1 MKKFFAVLL
10 SVFLAISL
18 AGRNAANASEAAG
31 SQTAGAAG
39 KSLPATVT
47 VATLNGNREKM
58 EIEVPYNPKRLA
70 VMDLAVLDMLDNFGL
85 GDRVVGVSKGSSI
98 DYLQKYVT
106 NDSIIN
112 LGTIKEASL
121 EAVMECEPDIIFIGG
136 RLSAQYDKL
145 SKIAPVIFLATDVEI
160 GLVQSTIENAMTVAS
175 IFGVK
180 DTLSGLLAEYDARVK
195 ALARVAKNK
204 TAVVGI
210 VNAGGFGVLGN
221 DGRCSIIGVEV
232 GFENVGLSAV
242 SPGRGGSG
250 SGGNAKGAGRKEGG
264 SGGVSAIHGNEA
276 SFEVLVSLNPD
287 YIFVMD
293 RDAAI
298 GTGGAR
304 LAREVMDNKLVA
316 MTEAYKNGNIVILK
330 HSNVWYTAEGG
341 ITALGIMLSDLEAA
355 LL

>member
-31 SQTAGAAG
+31 SQTAGDAG

-160 GLVQSTIENAMTVAS
+160 GLVQSTKENAMTVAS

-180 DTLSGLLAEYDARVK
+180 DTLSGLLAEYDARIK
-195 ALARVAKNK
+195 ALAKVAKNK

-250 SGGNAKGAGRKEGG
+250 SGGNAKGAGSKEGG
-264 SGGVSAIHGNEA
+264 SGGVSAVHGN
-276 SFEVLVSLNPD
+276 
-287 YIFVMD
+287 
-293 RDAAI
+293 
-298 GTGGAR
+298 
-304 LAREVMDNKLVA
+304 
-316 MTEAYKNGNIVILK
+316 
-330 HSNVWYTAEGG
+330 
-341 ITALGIMLSDLEAA
+341 
-355 LL
+355 